1 MERRGF
7 LRTMGASALATMVAP
22 AARAT
27 PADCASHPRQLLLIE
42 LRGGN
47 DGLNTVVPFADP
59 SYYRLRPTIGI
70 ARDRVLRLD
79 ERVGLHPSLAAL
91 MPLWCDGEMAIL
103 QGVGCPQPNLSHLR
117 SREIW
122 HSAAITELP
131 TPVDWIDRAQW
142 IDPRLDPRIVC
153 AGLANGGFAGGLLA
167 ACEPA
172 AGQGGCRVIR
182 LVLDGF
188 DTHHDQVPRH
198 AQLLAQL
205 ADGLLAL
212 RTTLSEQG
220 RWDST
225 LVVTHSEF
233 GRRAAENTLGGTDHG
248 AAAVHFAFGG
258 RVRGGFY
265 GEAPTLDESGEFGN
279 PPAELDFRAVYAT
292 VLDRWLGV
300 PALDVL
306 GGRFRAASFLRA

>member
-7 LRTMGASALATMVAP
+7 LRTIGGSALAAMVAP
-22 AARAT
+22 AA
-27 PADCASHPRQLLLIE
+27 PADSAQHTRRLLLIE

-47 DGLNTVVPFADP
+47 DALNTVVPFADP
-59 SYYRLRPTIGI
+59 SYYRLRPTIAI
-70 ARDRVLRLD
+70 ARDRVIQLD
-79 ERVGLHPSLAAL
+79 QRVGLHPSLAAL
-91 MPLWCDGEMAIL
+91 MPLWREGEMAIL
-103 QGVGCPQPNLSHLR
+103 QGVGCPQPSLSHFR

-122 HSAAITELP
+122 NSAASTGQHL
-131 TPVDWIDRAQW
+131 PVDWIGRAQR
-142 IDPRLDPRIVC
+142 IDPRIVC
-153 AGLANGGFAGGLLA
+153 TGLANGGFAGGLLA

-172 AGQGGCRVIR
+172 AGQGGGQVIR

-188 DTHHDQVPRH
+188 DTHHDQGPRH
-198 AQLLAQL
+198 AQLLARL
-205 ADGLLAL
+205 ADGLHAL

-220 RWDST
+220 RWDKT

-233 GRRAAENTLGGTDHG
+233 GRRTAENTLGGTDHG

-265 GEAPTLDESGEFGN
+265 GKAPRLDESGEFGN
-279 PPAELDFRAVYAT
+279 SPAGLDFRAVYAT
-292 VLDRWLGV
+292 VLDHWLGV